1 MMTCDDLRQALDA
14 YRAGTLDETR
24 SVALEEHAASCADCE
39 SRLKEATAGLLP
51 AFAPELPATLR
62 APVLHAVA
70 ARRRAR
76 RTIIG
81 WRPVGALVV
90 AAALVAIIV
99 RPTTP
104 VTPPSLSDTAV
115 VASSAVPTRMADA
128 DEIARSEFRALD
140 DAARELR
147 TALERTPD
155 DTELAAFLRRVND
168 QRAALRR
175 QVQDARS

>member
-14 YRAGTLDETR
+14 YRAGTLDEAR

-39 SRLKEATAGLLP
+39 SLLEEATAGLLP
-51 AFAPELPATLR
+51 AFAPALPATLR
-62 APVLHAVA
+62 ATVLHAVA

-76 RTIIG
+76 RTIE
-81 WRPVGALVV
+81 WRPVSALVV

-99 RPTTP
+99 RPTTQ

-115 VASSAVPTRMADA
+115 VASSVVPARMADA

-140 DAARELR
+140 DAARELQA
-147 TALERTPD
+147 ALARTPD
-155 DTELAAFLRRVND
+155 DAELAAFLRRVND